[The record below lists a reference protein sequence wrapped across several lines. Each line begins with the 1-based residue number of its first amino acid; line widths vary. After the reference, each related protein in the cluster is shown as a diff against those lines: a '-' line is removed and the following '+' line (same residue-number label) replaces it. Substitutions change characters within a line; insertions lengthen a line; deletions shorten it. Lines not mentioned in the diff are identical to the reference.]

1 MAPEK
6 KPDPKK
12 PVLIAEKSASA
23 HSWSPVQ
30 AIETFLADVKAG
42 KIHPAQIVIV
52 WTDSRSDGSKQIH
65 RWKAQVDRTEE
76 IAFLDVARLQ
86 AIEEWRS

>member
-1 MAPEK
+1 MAP
-6 KPDPKK
+6 KPT
-12 PVLIAEKSASA
+12 LIADKSPSA

-30 AIETFLADVKAG
+30 ALETLLADVKAG

-52 WTDSRSDGSKQIH
+52 WTDSRSDGSKQVH

-76 IAFLDVARLQ
+76 IAYLDVARLQ
-86 AIEEWRS
+86 AIEDWRS